1 MVSLVFLQIENLN
14 FDIELV
20 PDKMDLRNMKPNE
33 ALNKKEIYENDNE
46 NNSNVEDDTNLNED
60 KINKI
65 EFERVRDVQPKIS
78 NYDMFERL
86 SMNF

>member
-46 NNSNVEDDTNLNED
+46 
-60 KINKI
+60 
-65 EFERVRDVQPKIS
+65 
-78 NYDMFERL
+78 
-86 SMNF
+86 

>member
-1 MVSLVFLQIENLN
+1 M
-14 FDIELV
+14 
-20 PDKMDLRNMKPNE
+20 
-33 ALNKKEIYENDNE
+33 
-46 NNSNVEDDTNLNED
+46 NNSNVEVDTSLNED